1 MENKQ
6 KKLFT
11 LVFVFDDDK
20 QRLLLGLKKRG
31 FGLGK
36 YNGFGGK
43 VEANESIVDAAARE
57 LNEECGLSVRDS
69 NALTFAGI
77 NYFDFIG
84 HPVVFEVHVFKIRFS
99 DVNGTVTESNE
110 MRPQWYR
117 YDEIPFDQMWPD
129 DRYWFPSLF
138 KTDVKFTGRYLF
150 ESIESDVLVE
160 ENLVEERNDT
170 TVLKRKNTN
179 VECISVKYNN

>member
-11 LVFVFDDDK
+11 VVFVFDDDK

-36 YNGFGGK
+36 YDGFGGK
-43 VEANESIVDAAARE
+43 VEVNESIVDAAARE
-57 LNEECGLSVRDS
+57 LNEEFGLIVRGS

-77 NYFDFIG
+77 NYFDYIG
-84 HPVVFEVHVFKIRFS
+84 HPIVFENHVFKIRFS
-99 DVNGTVTESNE
+99 DVDGTVTESNE
-110 MRPQWYR
+110 MKPQWYG

-129 DRYWFPSLF
+129 SRHWFPALF
-138 KTDVKFTGRYLF
+138 KTDGKFTGRYVF

-160 ENLVEERNDT
+160 ENLVEETSDT
-170 TVLKRKNTN
+170 
-179 VECISVKYNN
+179 SV